1 MTGAPRILLSGGG
14 TAGHVA
20 PALAVA
26 AELRRMRPGVEL
38 LYVGT
43 ADAIEAQLVPQAG
56 ICFVAVEVRPL
67 SGRRPLEAARGLS
80 AAGRA
85 IAVARR
91 VIRTFE
97 PHAALGTGGYVS
109 GPVLAAACL
118 QRVPTAVHE
127 QNLRPGITN
136 RLLSRIVNE
145 VYVSFEASQPFFG
158 RRRGIIATGYPVRPE
173 ILAAKREPSAQAM
186 GLDPALP
193 TLLVMAGSRGALT
206 VSEAVKTG
214 IPKLLAEL
222 PRLQVVLSTGE
233 AYYADVMSA
242 LAAAGAL
249 DRDSRRLLVF
259 PYIHRIDQAYA
270 CADLVLCRAGGSTHE
285 LLARGLPAIL
295 VPSPNVAYDQQSDN
309 ARLLHRLGAAV
320 IVPDQELNGDL
331 LAREV
336 AGLLADPSR
345 LSRMAAA
352 AAAAGRPAAGRELA
366 QRLLSLASTS
376 RKLAAGGDHR

>member
-26 AELRRMRPGVEL
+26 AELRRIQPGVEL
-38 LYVGT
+38 LYIGT
-43 ADAIEAQLVPQAG
+43 ADAIEAELVPQAG
-56 ICFVAVEVRPL
+56 IRFVAVKVRPL
-67 SGRRPLEAARGLS
+67 SGRRPLEAARGLR

-85 IAVARR
+85 IAVAQR
-91 VIRTFE
+91 VIRTFA

-118 QRVPTAVHE
+118 QRVPAAVHE

-136 RLLSRIVNE
+136 RLLSRLVSE
-145 VYVSFEASQPFFG
+145 VYVSFEASRPFFG
-158 RRRGIIATGYPVRPE
+158 RRRCVITTGYPVRPE
-173 ILAAKREPSAQAM
+173 ILAAERESSAQAL

-206 VSEAVKTG
+206 VSEAAKVG
-214 IPKLLAEL
+214 IPKLLGEW
-222 PRLQVVLSTGE
+222 PDLQVVLSTGQ
-233 AYYADVMSA
+233 AYYADVTSA
-242 LAAAGAL
+242 LAAA
-249 DRDSRRLLVF
+249 DSFERHSRRLLVF
-259 PYIHRIDQAYA
+259 PYIHRMDQAYA

-285 LLARGLPAIL
+285 LLALGLPAIL

-309 ARLLHRLGAAV
+309 ARLLHELGAAV
-320 IVPDQELNGDL
+320 VVPDQELDGER

-336 AGLLADPSR
+336 AGLLADPNR
-345 LSRMAAA
+345 LSQMAAA

-366 QRLLSLASTS
+366 QRLLSLASRGAKRGT
-376 RKLAAGGDHR
+376 GGDRR